1 MGGLKLYVHLTVAS
15 LIVFLMH
22 IITPVVVLNTV
33 GRLFGDDLWF
43 QLTPILSIL
52 AGYGASRFYLKSFRV
67 ERPGRRALVATI
79 TGTVLFWG
87 SCLAFVCSLAN
98 LPTGW

>member
-1 MGGLKLYVHLTVAS
+1 
-15 LIVFLMH
+15 MH
-22 IITPVVVLNTV
+22 IIVPVVVLNTV
-33 GRLFGDDLWF
+33 GRLFGGGVWL
-43 QLTPILSIL
+43 QLMPLLSPL
-52 AGYGASRFYLKSFRV
+52 VGYWVARLYLRTLRV
-67 ERPGRRALVATI
+67 GSPGRRALTATI